1 MINPIKI
8 IGCFLVAL
16 TLFSCPDEY
25 ENEANEISNLK
36 QGVYII
42 NRKKVIIK

>member
-16 TLFSCPDEY
+16 TLFSCIDEY
-25 ENEANEISNLK
+25 ENEADAISNLK
-36 QGVYII
+36 
-42 NRKKVIIK
+42 